1 MRVTLSASMPTA
13 KPQQLDKP
21 QLAQQPYPRKKAPIR
36 ELSSYIHYNRLTSP
50 STSSSV
56 VAQEVAIRMTT

>member
-1 MRVTLSASMPTA
+1 MRKTLPIRSEQSNSTNRNRHNAVST
-13 KPQQLDKP
+13 
-21 QLAQQPYPRKKAPIR
+21 KKAPIR
-36 ELSSYIHYNRLTSP
+36 ELSTYIHYNRLTSL